1 MTETTAPF
9 EPKPLGDG
17 YFQDPLSVF
26 ARMREGSPVTSVITP
41 EGQRAWLITRYED
54 VRKAL
59 ADPRLSKD
67 WRKLRSPGFVPDPSV
82 GFLMAHMLNADPP
95 DHTRLRRLVQK
106 AFTPG
111 RVAGLRPRIEA
122 ITTSLLDAMAGGG
135 SGGGGRARE
144 ADPAGDG
151 VIDLITEFAFPLP
164 MTVIC
169 ELLGIP
175 DGDREEFKTWSQVIL
190 SSTATF
196 DEYRAAGGAMY
207 AYFTRLLADK
217 RAAPADDLLSALI
230 TARDSGDS
238 LDEPELL
245 AMIFLLLVA
254 GHETTVGLISN
265 AVLALLRHPDQL
277 AAQDEDLQVGGG
289 LADGEELVHG
299 VELGEPALS
308 PGPGQLGGRGEGG
321 DGARR
326 RDLER
331 LPEPDLVVR
340 KQLVHPCVGGVADRP
355 VRGQQPSVGQCE
367 HQPQR
372 PQVLAERLP
381 GDRRLEADRRG
392 DVRQHVVPGEQQGGR
407 LIVEHDVT
415 AGVPGSVDRAQRAR
429 RQVDHRAVA
438 QPAVRVVPL
447 QRRLRVRQPR
457 GDDRPHLRGELGRAE
472 RGQHLD
478 EPWLVVPVGDVPD
491 RHQVVPLPLAQR
503 DQLAQR
509 APQLDREGVVVL
521 VNMGDEEVPDV
532 GQAVAELAECL
543 GETFARLDDRHPRV
557 DQVDAVLAGDRVHV
571 DRGQPVV
578 RQRQRYPVQATAE
591 VFHPGLGPGAPV
603 IGGRPPARHVIHG
616 WVPPAANVLGSREP
630 VITRA
635 ARPRARRPPGPG
647 SRTPPGRSGSPGSP
661 GPGRPG
667 PPSRPPPPPP
677 TTA

>member
-54 VRKAL
+54 VRRAL

-67 WRKLRSPGFVPDPSV
+67 WRKLRAPGFVPDPSV

-122 ITTSLLDAMAGGG
+122 ITASLLDAMEA
-135 SGGGGRARE
+135 ARE

-151 VIDLITEFAFPLP
+151 AIDLITEFAFPLP

-254 GHETTVGLISN
+254 GHETTVNLI
-265 AVLALLRHPDQL
+265 ATGTLALLTHPPEL
-277 AAQDEDLQVGGG
+277 SRLR
-289 LADGEELVHG
+289 ADPSLLPGAVEELLRYANPLNH
-299 VELGEPALS
+299 ATD
-308 PGPGQLGGRGEGG
+308 RY
-321 DGARR
+321 A
-326 RDLER
+326 
-331 LPEPDLVVR
+331 PEPLE
-340 KQLVHPCVGGVADRP
+340 VGGVLIPAGEPVLVVTSSANRDPARFPDPDRLDLGRDASGHVAFGHGIHYCVGAPLARLEGEIAFGALLSRFPGLSLAVDPATLRWRPSSLIHGLETLP
-355 VRGQQPSVGQCE
+355 VR
-367 HQPQR
+367 
-372 PQVLAERLP
+372 
-381 GDRRLEADRRG
+381 
-392 DVRQHVVPGEQQGGR
+392 
-407 LIVEHDVT
+407 
-415 AGVPGSVDRAQRAR
+415 
-429 RQVDHRAVA
+429 
-438 QPAVRVVPL
+438 
-447 QRRLRVRQPR
+447 
-457 GDDRPHLRGELGRAE
+457 LG
-472 RGQHLD
+472 
-478 EPWLVVPVGDVPD
+478 
-491 RHQVVPLPLAQR
+491 
-503 DQLAQR
+503 
-509 APQLDREGVVVL
+509 
-521 VNMGDEEVPDV
+521 
-532 GQAVAELAECL
+532 
-543 GETFARLDDRHPRV
+543 
-557 DQVDAVLAGDRVHV
+557 
-571 DRGQPVV
+571 
-578 RQRQRYPVQATAE
+578 
-591 VFHPGLGPGAPV
+591 
-603 IGGRPPARHVIHG
+603 
-616 WVPPAANVLGSREP
+616 
-630 VITRA
+630 
-635 ARPRARRPPGPG
+635 
-647 SRTPPGRSGSPGSP
+647 
-661 GPGRPG
+661 
-667 PPSRPPPPPP
+667 
-677 TTA
+677 